1 MRRTR
6 RRAHAG
12 RVTTTTPP
20 PAAPPPARTPA
31 PGTRSVAAP
40 RLEWLRDEVADWR
53 ALGLVDDDQAARI
66 LGLYAAGRRAS
77 LARLMLVVGACF
89 VGTGLVWLV
98 AANLDA
104 ISPTVRFVAITVLWL
119 ALLLGSEI
127 GRGRLPAPVAA
138 VGRLAAVLAFGAV
151 VFQAAQSL
159 QVPAWEPRLLGV
171 WGAGALLQAY
181 AVRSALAVVVGVA
194 AGTGWLLWS
203 GLASVT
209 TGLDVVLL
217 LGAAGVGAVALGAL
231 HERGGPDTDLARL
244 GVPWRETGAL
254 LVLGSLFAAALPFV
268 EADSTRPGSWTAAA
282 LAVAVV
288 LAALAGLLGRGS
300 GRVEPVVA
308 ALAVVAGVGLVLWE
322 AGNSA
327 TDVDLAG
334 WVHAGAGVLLYVGLA
349 LAVAVVGTLRD
360 SGRLTALATLAL
372 VAFTTVQAFAVFAR
386 VVEGAWLFLLLGAVL
401 VGTGWVTVRAQ
412 QRLARTLE
420 DQ

>member
-1 MRRTR
+1 MESESRPSVSAPADRLQWLEQELDRWVAQGRIDAATAAGIRGQYTASRRF
-6 RRAHAG
+6 
-12 RVTTTTPP
+12 
-20 PAAPPPARTPA
+20 
-31 PGTRSVAAP
+31 SLS
-40 RLEWLRDEVADWR
+40 RLLL
-53 ALGLVDDDQAARI
+53 ALG
-66 LGLYAAGRRAS
+66 
-77 LARLMLVVGACF
+77 GAF
-89 VGTGLVWLV
+89 VGVGLIWLV
-98 AANLDA
+98 AANLEEL
-104 ISPTVRFVAITVLWL
+104 SPVTRFAGITALWL
-119 ALLLGSEI
+119 LA
-127 GRGRLPAPVAA
+127 VAA
-138 VGRLAAVLAFGAV
+138 GELLDERRSAPRDALVGAVRLIAALAFGAV